1 MQHDLSQ
8 RKHTAPLTGLSCAE
22 STEIN
27 RMAMAVI
34 NEAARIESNSVSLLR
49 WYAEDPIASLGGRTA
64 FQLVMS
70 GHGKLVVRF
79 LRHIRESDLRRQL
92 KP

>member
-1 MQHDLSQ
+1 MGPLADL
-8 RKHTAPLTGLSCAE
+8 PYVG

-64 FQLVMS
+64 CQLVMS

-79 LRHIRESDLRRQL
+79 LRHIRETDLNRQM